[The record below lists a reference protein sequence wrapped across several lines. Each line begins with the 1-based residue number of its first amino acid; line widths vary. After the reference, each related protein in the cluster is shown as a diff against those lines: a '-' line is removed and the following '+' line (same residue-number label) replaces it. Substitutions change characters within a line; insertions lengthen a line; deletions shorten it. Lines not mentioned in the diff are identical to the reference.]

1 MHNLWSRKYAFITN
15 CHQRFKVLSIE
26 NLLFVRQCIALQ
38 WCLERDVFF
47 VWGSDFK
54 ILLGFLLIIF
64 FKGVTLW
71 SGTTFLSPPLKAVF
85 VAIVFERYFKSSHNK
100 LFCVGLFT
108 LHLFFDNNK
117 IFRFLWFVFSIY
129 VFCIFLYCIFL
140 KQPNSLIDHCPDLL
154 FLWFVFSIS
163 VFCIFLFSW
172 FNSLIDHCPCL
183 LSSAIVSGHKSVS
196 YSNFKKG
203 SHHNPCHHYHHC
215 N

>member
-15 CHQRFKVLSIE
+15 CHQRFKAKLLSIE

-117 IFRFLWFVFSIY
+117 IFRFLWFVFLIY

-154 FLWFVFSIS
+154 FCGLYFQFLRFVFFCFLDSIHS
-163 VFCIFLFSW
+163 STIA
-172 FNSLIDHCPCL
+172 HA
-183 LSSAIVSGHKSVS
+183 SSARQ
-196 YSNFKKG
+196 
-203 SHHNPCHHYHHC
+203 
-215 N
+215 